1 MNAKSQ
7 ASIGVCS
14 RRVSWK
20 TRLSGLAFSASN
32 KLDLQAERLRHMP
45 THSNSSASTALQL
58 ALYTVETKR
67 SSLICLESDGCLMRD
82 CQSST
87 SGAFFPI
94 FVFTEVTK
102 CDGKAA
108 CFQKLMIATPQ
119 ASIGVCKRRGS
130 WQTQLS
136 SLMFSASNKV
146 DRCRSTPPGVLQ
158 LPC

>member
-1 MNAKSQ
+1 MPFKQLHSILPQSVLPKVISCDGKAACFRKLMNAKSQ

-32 KLDLQAERLRHMP
+32 KLDLEAERLRQMP

-87 SGAFFPI
+87 SGAFS
-94 FVFTEVTK
+94 
-102 CDGKAA
+102 
-108 CFQKLMIATPQ
+108 Q
-119 ASIGVCKRRGS
+119 S
-130 WQTQLS
+130 LS
-136 SLMFSASNKV
+136 SLTSQTVMEKQPVSRN
-146 DRCRSTPPGVLQ
+146 
-158 LPC
+158 